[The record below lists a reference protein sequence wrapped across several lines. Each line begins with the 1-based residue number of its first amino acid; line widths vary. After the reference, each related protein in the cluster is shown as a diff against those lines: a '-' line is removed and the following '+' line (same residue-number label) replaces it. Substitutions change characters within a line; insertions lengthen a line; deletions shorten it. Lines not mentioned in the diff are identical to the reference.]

1 MHSEPQRE
9 PSAKTPFNRCLE
21 YFVDSLM
28 GRSQATRQAY
38 YRDLL
43 QFKLYLVLHRPD
55 CVVRGSPQRVHALQL
70 ELERAGGRL
79 VDTRFSRQ
87 QSQQELRPRAILD
100 EFECDLARVT
110 REVIVSYFGYLETA
124 RGVGRNTLYRRSSSL
139 RRFFRLLAKEGFEID
154 AGALEKLAD
163 LDIRPERVLPV
174 VLTQDEA
181 LHFMQIVDRVRDR
194 AIILVMLYMGLR
206 IAELVRLNVDDI
218 SADTTGITF
227 LGKGS
232 KERYVPVHPTV
243 RDAVVLYKETDRRP
257 PKQQDAIGDPLFVS
271 QQGNRMDP
279 STVRRMIDKYAKK
292 ATQVDPT
299 KRTRLSPHKFRHTF
313 ATLLLQGDVDIRH
326 IQELLGHE
334 HLSTTQIYT
343 SVVRRDLHRAIEK
356 HPLGPLD
363 HPEGNT

>member
-1 MHSEPQRE
+1 MQHDLP
-9 PSAKTPFNRCLE
+9 KTSVQTSFNQCLE
-21 YFVDSLM
+21 YFIDSLT
-28 GRSQATRQAY
+28 GRSLATRQAY

-55 CVVRGSPQRVHALQL
+55 CIVRGSPERVRDLQL

-79 VDTRFSRQ
+79 IDTRFNRQ
-87 QSQQELRPRAILD
+87 QSREEIRPRAILD
-100 EFECDLARVT
+100 EFDCDLARVT

-124 RGVGRNTLYRRSSSL
+124 RNVGRNTLYRRSSSL
-139 RRFFRLLAKEGFEID
+139 RRFFRLLAKEDFEID
-154 AGALEKLAD
+154 HGALEKLSD
-163 LDIRPERVLPV
+163 LDIRPKRVLPV

-181 LHFMQIVDRVRDR
+181 LHFMEVVDRVRDR

-218 SADTTGITF
+218 TEETTGITF
-227 LGKGS
+227 IGKGS

-243 RDAVVLYKETDRRP
+243 RDAVVLYKETERRP
-257 PKQQDAIGDPLFVS
+257 AKKDALGDPLFVS

-279 STVRRMIDKYAKK
+279 STVRRMIYKYAQK
-292 ATQVDPT
+292 ATMVDPR
-299 KRTRLSPHKFRHTF
+299 KRPRLSPHKFRHTF

-356 HPLGPLD
+356 HPLGLLNHSEKD
-363 HPEGNT
+363 E

>member
-1 MHSEPQRE
+1 
-9 PSAKTPFNRCLE
+9 
-21 YFVDSLM
+21 M
-28 GRSQATRQAY
+28 GRAQATRQAY

-55 CVVRGSPQRVHALQL
+55 CVVRGSPERIRALQL

-79 VDTRFSRQ
+79 IDTRFSRQ
-87 QSQQELRPRAILD
+87 KSQEEIRPRAILD
-100 EFECDLARVT
+100 EFDCDLARVT

-124 RGVGRNTLYRRSSSL
+124 RNVGRNTLYRRSSSL

-154 AGALEKLAD
+154 HGALEKLDD

-174 VLTQDEA
+174 VLTHEEA
-181 LHFMQIVDRVRDR
+181 LHFMQVIDRARDR

-206 IAELVRLNVDDI
+206 IAELIRLNVDDI
-218 SADTTGITF
+218 TSDTTGITF

-243 RDAVVLYKETDRRP
+243 RDAVILYKETDRRP
-257 PKQQDAIGDPLFVS
+257 AKKDALGDPLFVS

-279 STVRRMIDKYAKK
+279 STVRRMIYKYAQK
-292 ATQVDPT
+292 AVQVDPR
-299 KRTRLSPHKFRHTF
+299 KRPRLSPHKFRHTF
-313 ATLLLQGDVDIRH
+313 ATLLLQGNVDIRH

-356 HPLGPLD
+356 HPLGNLD
-363 HPEGNT
+363 HSEDND